1 MFNEKYGPKGSF
13 TVDFK
18 DFPFVNLSDIV
29 KENGHKTL
37 KVQAV
42 YTFKPKNGDNAG
54 NDVPVLVADGL
65 NIYIPT
71 YLLEQVNEIRSN
83 AEMVEAIN
91 NGKCGFT
98 TREWI
103 DTKRGNKVRYT
114 GNFVDI

>member
-1 MFNEKYGPKGSF
+1 MFNEKFGTHANF
-13 TVDFK
+13 TTDFK
-18 DFPFVNLSDIV
+18 EFPFVNLSDVI

-54 NDVPVLVADGL
+54 NTVPVLVADGL

-71 YLLEQVNEIRSN
+71 YLLETVNIIRSN
-83 AEMVEAIN
+83 ADMVEAIN
-91 NGKCGFT
+91 NGKCGFK

-103 DTKRGNKVRYT
+103 DTKRGNKTRYT
-114 GNFVDI
+114 GDFIDI